1 MPLAVALR
9 IQTMT
14 AETDETADSG
24 HVGPIIFANETAR
37 GQLVN
42 HGEVVTFRKS
52 QRTTGKTWWRESRLG
67 EKKGDVLV
75 EEIGPVDP
83 WHDNALGDYADLS
96 GFGNSDD
103 WRSAIYDLN
112 GGTCDG
118 YLYRAT
124 LIGGDD
130 DE

>member
-1 MPLAVALR
+1 
-9 IQTMT
+9 MT
-14 AETDETADSG
+14 ADTDETADSG

-75 EEIGPVDP
+75 EEIGSRPP
-83 WHDNALGDYADLS
+83 LGSELFPYVELS
-96 GFGNSDD
+96 GFDSVGD
-103 WRSAIYDLN
+103 WQDAIESVN
-112 GGTCDG
+112 GCMPESG

-124 LIGGDD
+124 LIGGEADD
-130 DE
+130 

>member
-1 MPLAVALR
+1 M
-9 IQTMT
+9 
-14 AETDETADSG
+14 SS

-75 EEIGPVDP
+75 EEIGEAHPIGPDLRP
-83 WHDNALGDYADLS
+83 HWELS
-96 GFGNSDD
+96 GFDSVPEWQDAI
-103 WRSAIYDLN
+103 RSVN
-112 GGTCDG
+112 GSMPDKG

-124 LIGGDD
+124 LIGGGS